1 MNTSGRNCMFFVIA
15 DKILSLYICTHI
27 ERDMKKESQQTGMK
41 NIVLLALPQVQL
53 LDIAGPWDVFTSAN
67 RFLNMDGKGT
77 GYHVYLVS
85 GTSEKVIYSGSGM
98 PLSCSHTIYD
108 IDFPVDTLLV
118 AGTALNVLDE
128 MSSDIYYY
136 LQNISPE
143 VRRMGSVCVG
153 AFVLAKAS
161 LLDGKQVTT
170 HWKFADTLQ
179 KSYPKLEVN
188 VNPFF
193 IRDKPIYTSGGV
205 SSGMDLALALL
216 EEDFGKPLATEVACH
231 LVLPLKR
238 AGIQSQFGDALP
250 EYEVMSP
257 FTKEVRNL
265 LKDKLGET
273 ITVEYIA
280 GSLNMSA
287 RNFSRVFLKESGM
300 TPGRFIEK
308 MRLDQAKNML
318 EYTEM
323 SIDMIAC
330 KCGFS
335 STVSLRRLFLK
346 NISLSPAQYRKSFKT
361 TG

>member
-1 MNTSGRNCMFFVIA
+1 MFFVIA
-15 DKILSLYICTHI
+15 DKILSLYICAHT
-27 ERDMKKESQQTGMK
+27 ERDMKKEGQHTGMK

-53 LDIAGPWDVFTSAN
+53 LDIAGPWDVFTAAN
-67 RFLNMDGKGT
+67 RFLNIDQEDI

-108 IDFPVDTLLV
+108 VDFPVDTLLV
-118 AGTALNVLDE
+118 AGTTLSVLEEISHDL
-128 MSSDIYYY
+128 YHY
-136 LQNISPE
+136 LQNIKSD
-143 VRRMGSVCVG
+143 VRRLGSVCVG
-153 AFVLAKAS
+153 AFVLAKAG

-179 KSYPKLEVN
+179 KSYPRLEVN

-216 EEDFGKPLATEVACH
+216 EEDFGKPLAIEVARH

-238 AGIQSQFGDALP
+238 AGMQSQFGDALP
-250 EYEVMSP
+250 EYEIMSP
-257 FTKEVRNL
+257 FTKEVRDF
-265 LKDKLGET
+265 LKDKLNEAV
-273 ITVEYIA
+273 TVEYIA
-280 GSLNMSA
+280 ESLNMSP
-287 RNFSRVFLKESGM
+287 RNFSRVFRKESGM
-300 TPGRFIEK
+300 TPGRFLEK

-323 SIDMIAC
+323 SVDMIAV

-335 STVSLRRLFLK
+335 NAVSLRRVFLK
-346 NISLSPAQYRKSFKT
+346 NISLSPAQYRKGFKT
-361 TG
+361 TE